1 MLRKFLSFYKPYIG
15 LFTLDM
21 ACTISIAAVEL
32 VFPVATRYALNDLL
46 PQGTN
51 EAYIAFFWLMAA
63 LFVGYVV
70 RACLQYVVSY
80 WGHTMGVYM
89 ETDMKRELFAHMQK
103 LPFRFYDQNRTGQ
116 LMSRITSDLFEIVEL
131 AHHGPEDVLISVIE
145 LIGAVVIMAT
155 LQWEMAVLLLV
166 LAPLVL
172 VFTIWRRKSMAKSS
186 REVKEKIGIINSDI
200 ESSISGARV
209 AKAFTNE
216 SYEVEKFERGN
227 QKYKTARKTFYR
239 EMALFHSG
247 MEFFTSLFQIA
258 VIAFG
263 GWLTI
268 ADGMQLVDLLT
279 FSLYVGTFLAPIRRL
294 ANFAEQYNV
303 GMAGFKRFCELLA
316 TDPEIADKED
326 AIALEDVK
334 GDVCYDNVTF
344 SYNGGEAVLS
354 GVSLHIEA
362 GKTLALVGP
371 SGGGKTTMCHL
382 LPRFYE
388 TDAGRITVDGKEIRD
403 VTLQSLRQA
412 VGIVQQEVLL
422 FADTIRENIRYG
434 RLDATDEEVEAAAK
448 MAEIHDDILQMPDG
462 YDTYVGER
470 GLRLSGGQ
478 KQRVSIAR
486 IFLKNPSILILDEA
500 TSALDTITEAKIQAA
515 FERLSEDRTT
525 LVIAHRLSTIRH
537 ADTIVY
543 IDQHGIREQG
553 SHEELIE
560 KGGLYAELYQ
570 AIKD

>member
-1 MLRKFLSFYKPYIG
+1 MLRKFASFYKPYIG
-15 LFTLDM
+15 LFALDLS
-21 ACTISIAAVEL
+21 CTVAIAAVEL
-32 VFPVATRYALNDLL
+32 IFPMATRYAINELL
-46 PQGTN
+46 PQS
-51 EAYIAFFWLMAA
+51 AYTAFFWLMAA
-63 LFVGYVV
+63 LLIGYIV
-70 RACLQYVVSY
+70 RAGLQYVVSY

-89 ETDMKRELFAHMQK
+89 ETDMKRELFTHMQK
-103 LPFRFYDQNRTGQ
+103 LPFRFYDQNRTGH

-131 AHHGPEDVLISVIE
+131 AHHGPEDVLISAVE
-145 LIGAVVIMAT
+145 LVGAIIIMWS
-155 LQWEMAVLLLV
+155 LQWEMAVLLIT

-172 VFTIWRRKSMAKSS
+172 LFTIWRRKSMAKSS
-186 REVKEKIGIINSDI
+186 REVKEKIGVINSDI

-216 SYEVEKFERGN
+216 AYEVEKFERGN
-227 QKYKTARKTFYR
+227 QKYKAARKTFYR

-258 VIAFG
+258 VIALG
-263 GWLTI
+263 GFLI
-268 ADGMQLVDLLT
+268 MRDGMELVDLLT

-303 GMAGFKRFCELLA
+303 GMAGFKRFCELLDTA
-316 TDPEIADKED
+316 PEIVDKD
-326 AIALEDVK
+326 GAIALANVK
-334 GDVCYDNVTF
+334 GEVRYDNVTF
-344 SYNGGEAVLS
+344 SYNNGEAVLCD
-354 GVSLHIEA
+354 VSLHVPA
-362 GKTLALVGP
+362 GKTVALVGP
-371 SGGGKTTMCHL
+371 SGGGKTTLCHL

-388 TDAGRITVDGKEIRD
+388 SDSGSITVDGKDIRD
-403 VTLQSLRQA
+403 VTLQSLRGA

-434 RLDATDEEVEAAAK
+434 RLDATDEEVEAAAR
-448 MAEIHDDILQMPDG
+448 MAEIHEDILQMPDG

-486 IFLKNPSILILDEA
+486 IFLKNPAILILDEA
-500 TSALDTITEAKIQAA
+500 TSALDTITEAKIQAS
-515 FERLSEDRTT
+515 FERLSKDRTT

-537 ADTIVY
+537 ADTIAY
-543 IDQHGIREQG
+543 IDQSGIREQG
-553 SHEELIE
+553 SHEELLE
-560 KGGLYAELYQ
+560 KGGLYAELYH

>member
-15 LFTLDM
+15 LFALDM
-21 ACTISIAAVEL
+21 GCTVSIAAVEL
-32 VFPVATRYALNDLL
+32 VFPMATRYAINELL
-46 PQGTN
+46 PQS
-51 EAYIAFFWLMAA
+51 AYTAFFWLMAV
-63 LFVGYVV
+63 LLIGYIV

-89 ETDMKRELFAHMQK
+89 ETDMKRELFSHMQK
-103 LPFRFYDQNRTGQ
+103 LPFRFYDQNRTGH

-145 LIGAVVIMAT
+145 LIGAIIIMWT
-155 LQWEMAVLLLV
+155 LQWQVALLLLI

-172 VFTIWRRKSMAKSS
+172 LFTVWRRKSMAKSS
-186 REVKEKIGIINSDI
+186 REVKEKIGVINSDI

-216 SYEVEKFERGN
+216 AYEVEKFERGN
-227 QKYKTARKTFYR
+227 RKYKVARKNFYR

-258 VIAFG
+258 VIALG
-263 GWLTI
+263 GYLI
-268 ADGMQLVDLLT
+268 MRDGMELVDLLT

-303 GMAGFKRFCELLA
+303 GMAGFRRFCELLA
-316 TDPEIADKED
+316 ITPEIADKD
-326 AIALEDVK
+326 GAVTLRDVK
-334 GDVCYDNVTF
+334 GEVRYENVTF
-344 SYNGGEAVLS
+344 SYNNGEAVLS
-354 GVSLHIEA
+354 DVSLHVPA
-362 GKTLALVGP
+362 GKTVALVGP
-371 SGGGKTTMCHL
+371 SGGGKTTLCHL

-388 TDAGRITVDGKEIRD
+388 ADAGTITVDGTDIRD
-403 VTLQSLRQA
+403 VTLQSLRGA

-448 MAEIHDDILQMPDG
+448 LAEIHDDILQMPDG

-486 IFLKNPSILILDEA
+486 IFLKNPAILILDEA
-500 TSALDTITEAKIQAA
+500 TSALDTVTEAKIQAS
-515 FERLSEDRTT
+515 FEKLSQDRTT

-537 ADTIVY
+537 ADSIAY
-543 IDQHGIREQG
+543 IDQNGIREQG
-553 SHEELIE
+553 SHEELLQ
-560 KGGLYAELYQ
+560 KGGLYAALYN

>member
-1 MLRKFLSFYKPYIG
+1 MLRKFASFYKPYIG
-15 LFTLDM
+15 LFALDLS
-21 ACTISIAAVEL
+21 CTVAIAAVEL
-32 VFPVATRYALNDLL
+32 IFPMATRFAINELL
-46 PQGTN
+46 PQS
-51 EAYIAFFWLMAA
+51 AYTAFFWLMAA
-63 LFVGYVV
+63 LLIGYVV
-70 RACLQYVVSY
+70 RAGLQYVVSY

-89 ETDMKRELFAHMQK
+89 ETDMKRELFTHMQK
-103 LPFRFYDQNRTGQ
+103 LPFKFYDQNRTGH

-145 LIGAVVIMAT
+145 LVGAIIIMWT
-155 LQWEMAVLLLV
+155 LQWEMAVLLLI

-172 VFTIWRRKSMAKSS
+172 LFTVWRRKSMAKSS
-186 REVKEKIGIINSDI
+186 REVKEKIGVINSDI

-216 SYEVEKFERGN
+216 PYEVEKFERGN
-227 QKYKTARKTFYR
+227 QKYKAARRIFYR

-258 VIAFG
+258 VIALG
-263 GWLTI
+263 GLLI
-268 ADGMQLVDLLT
+268 MRDGMELVDLLT

-303 GMAGFKRFCELLA
+303 GMAGFKRFCELLSIE
-316 TDPEIADKED
+316 PEIADKD
-326 AIALEDVK
+326 GALTLADVK
-334 GDVCYDNVTF
+334 GDVRYTDVTF
-344 SYNGGEAVLS
+344 SYNNGEAVLS
-354 GVSLHIEA
+354 DVSLHVPA
-362 GKTLALVGP
+362 GKTVALVGP
-371 SGGGKTTMCHL
+371 SGGGKTTLCHL

-388 TDAGRITVDGKEIRD
+388 SDSGTISIDGTDIRD
-403 VTLQSLRQA
+403 VTLKSLRGA

-434 RLDATDEEVEAAAK
+434 RLDATDEEVEAAAR
-448 MAEIHDDILQMPDG
+448 MAEIHEDILQMPDG

-486 IFLKNPSILILDEA
+486 IFLKNPAILILDEA
-500 TSALDTITEAKIQAA
+500 TSALDTITEAKIQAS
-515 FERLSEDRTT
+515 FERLSKDRTT

-537 ADTIVY
+537 ADSIAY
-543 IDQHGIREQG
+543 IDQSGIREQG
-553 SHEELIE
+553 SHEELLE
-560 KGGLYAELYQ
+560 KGGLYAELYN

>member
-1 MLRKFLSFYKPYIG
+1 MLRKFASFYKPYIG
-15 LFTLDM
+15 LFALDLS
-21 ACTISIAAVEL
+21 CTVAIAAVEL
-32 VFPVATRYALNDLL
+32 IFPMATRFAINELL
-46 PQGTN
+46 PQN
-51 EAYIAFFWLMAA
+51 AYTAFFWLMAA
-63 LFVGYVV
+63 LLIGYVV
-70 RACLQYVVSY
+70 RAGLQYVVSY

-89 ETDMKRELFAHMQK
+89 ETDMKRELFTHMQK
-103 LPFRFYDQNRTGQ
+103 LPFQFYDQNRTGH

-131 AHHGPEDVLISVIE
+131 AHHGPEDLLISVIE
-145 LIGAVVIMAT
+145 LVGAIIIMWT
-155 LQWEMAVLLLV
+155 LQWEMAVLLIV

-172 VFTIWRRKSMAKSS
+172 LFTIWRRKSMAKSS
-186 REVKEKIGIINSDI
+186 REVKEKIGVINSDI

-216 SYEVEKFERGN
+216 PYEVEKFERGN
-227 QKYKTARKTFYR
+227 RKYKAARKIFYR

-258 VIAFG
+258 VIGLG
-263 GWLTI
+263 GFLI
-268 ADGMQLVDLLT
+268 MRDGMELADLLT

-303 GMAGFKRFCELLA
+303 GMAGFKRFCELLSLE
-316 TDPEIADKED
+316 PEIADKED
-326 AIALEDVK
+326 AVTLTDVK
-334 GDVCYDNVTF
+334 GDVRYTDVTF
-344 SYNGGEAVLS
+344 SYNNGEEVLS
-354 GVSLHIEA
+354 SVSLHVPA
-362 GKTLALVGP
+362 GKTVALVGP
-371 SGGGKTTMCHL
+371 SGGGKTTLCHL

-388 TDAGRITVDGKEIRD
+388 SDSGAITVDGTDIRD
-403 VTLQSLRQA
+403 VTLKSLRGT

-434 RLDATDEEVEAAAK
+434 RLDATDEEVEAAAR
-448 MAEIHDDILQMPDG
+448 MAEIHEDILQMPDG

-486 IFLKNPSILILDEA
+486 IFLKNPAILILDEA
-500 TSALDTITEAKIQAA
+500 TSALDTITEAKIQAS
-515 FERLSEDRTT
+515 FERLSKDRTT

-537 ADTIVY
+537 ADMIAY
-543 IDQHGIREQG
+543 IDQSGIREQG
-553 SHEELIE
+553 SHEELIK
-560 KGGLYAELYQ
+560 KGGLYAELYN